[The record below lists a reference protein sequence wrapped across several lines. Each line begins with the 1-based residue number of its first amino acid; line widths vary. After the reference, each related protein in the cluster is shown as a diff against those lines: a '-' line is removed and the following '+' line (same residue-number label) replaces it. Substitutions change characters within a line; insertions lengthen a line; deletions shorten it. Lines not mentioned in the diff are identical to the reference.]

1 MAKIF
6 YARVSTA
13 EQNEARQ
20 IAAAKEQNADKIFLD
35 KLSGKNMN
43 RPQLQAMLEYIREGD
58 VVIVESYSRLARN
71 TQDLLDLVEKITQKG
86 AEFVSMKEAIDTSTP
101 QGRFML
107 TIFAALAEFEREVIH
122 QRQQEGINIKKAKDD
137 ELKARGIK
145 PEDYTFTGRQP
156 IAIDEKQF
164 KAEVKKWR
172 AGEQTATATMKK
184 LGLKPNT
191 FYRRVKEM
199 GL

>member
-6 YARVSTA
+6 YARVSTK
-13 EQNEARQ
+13 EQNEGRQ
-20 IAAAKEQNADKIFLD
+20 ITAAKEQGADKIFLD
-35 KLSGKNMN
+35 KLSGKDTN
-43 RPQLQAMLEYIREGD
+43 RPQLKAMLDYIREGD
-58 VVIVESYSRLARN
+58 VVTVESISRLARS
-71 TQDLLDLVEKITQKG
+71 TKDLLNIVEQITAKG
-86 AEFVSMKEAIDTSTP
+86 AEFISLKEAIDTTTP

-107 TIFAALAEFEREVIH
+107 TVFAAMAQLEREQIK
-122 QRQQEGINIKKAKDD
+122 QRQAEGIAEAKKN
-137 ELKARGIK
+137 GVYI
-145 PEDYTFTGRQP
+145 GRAP

-172 AGEQTATATMKK
+172 AGEQTAVETMRR
-184 LGLKPNT
+184 LNLKANT

>member
-6 YARVSTA
+6 YARVSTV

-20 IAAAKEQNADKIFLD
+20 ITAAQEHGADKVFLD
-35 KLSGKNMN
+35 KLSGKNKN
-43 RPQLQAMLEYIREGD
+43 RPQLNAMLDYIREGD
-58 VVIVESYSRLARN
+58 TVIVESYSRLARD
-71 TQDLLDLVEKITQKG
+71 TRDLLELVEKITAKG
-86 AEFVSMKEAIDTSTP
+86 AEFISLKESIDTATP

-107 TIFAALAEFEREVIH
+107 TVFAALAEFEREQSK
-122 QRQQEGINIKKAKDD
+122 QRQAEGIAEAKKN
-137 ELKARGIK
+137 GVYI
-145 PEDYTFTGRQP
+145 GRIP
-156 IAIDEKQF
+156 ITIDETQF

-172 AGEQTATATMKK
+172 AGTQTAVDTMKK